1 VEPNFLPAARF
12 SLRRCLSVF
21 CACFFCSF
29 FGFAAPFIM
38 TSQPTRT
45 PLSPYRVSGH
55 FRFDSAI
62 SAVGRGRGL
71 HMRTGD
77 EARVTRT
84 SVQERVKRG
93 AARN

>member
-21 CACFFCSF
+21 CGCFFCSF

-45 PLSPYRVSGH
+45 RCHTLPGFGSLPL
-55 FRFDSAI
+55 
-62 SAVGRGRGL
+62 
-71 HMRTGD
+71 
-77 EARVTRT
+77 
-84 SVQERVKRG
+84 
-93 AARN
+93 

>member
-21 CACFFCSF
+21 RGCFFCSF

-45 PLSPYRVSGH
+45 LCHP
-55 FRFDSAI
+55 
-62 SAVGRGRGL
+62 
-71 HMRTGD
+71 TGS
-77 EARVTRT
+77 RVTSASIAR
-84 SVQERVKRG
+84 SLLS
-93 AARN
+93 AAGTGFTPVTKPE